1 MIGLMKMTKTE
12 KKEMISNYL
21 EKLFPNPK
29 CELTYHNDYEL
40 LIAIVLSA
48 QTTDKRVN
56 TVTPILFSKYKTL
69 KELSEAPLTALEE
82 ILKPIGS
89 FRKKAIYVKDIAYNL
104 DIKYKGTVPTD
115 KESLEK
121 LKGVGRKTINV
132 FLSEFYNYPAF
143 AVDTHV
149 ERISKRLRIAN
160 KQDNVLKVEEKLKKF
175 FPKDEWARR
184 HLQLVLFGRYY
195 CKAVKPDCIS
205 CPLKKICRAYEDNE

>member
-1 MIGLMKMTKTE
+1 MTGLMKMTKSE
-12 KKEMISNYL
+12 KRELITKYL
-21 EKLFPNPK
+21 DELFPNPK
-29 CELTYHNDYEL
+29 CELIYHNDYEL

-56 TVTPILFSKYKTL
+56 MVTPILFTKYPTL
-69 KELSEAPLTALEE
+69 EKLSEAPIDSLEE

-104 DIKYKGTVPTD
+104 TTKYQGIVPTERE
-115 KESLEK
+115 KLEK

-132 FLSEFYNYPAF
+132 FLSEYYNYPAI

-149 ERISKRLRIAN
+149 ERISKRLRIAS
-160 KQDNVLKVEEKLKKF
+160 KKATVLEVEEKLQKF
-175 FPKDEWARR
+175 FPKNEWAKR

-195 CKAVKPDCIS
+195 CKAVKPDCSS
-205 CPLKKICRAYEDNE
+205 CPLKELCRDFRN

>member
-1 MIGLMKMTKTE
+1 MTKSE
-12 KKEMISNYL
+12 KRELITKYL
-21 EKLFPNPK
+21 DELFPNPK
-29 CELTYHNDYEL
+29 CELIYHNDYEL

-56 TVTPILFSKYKTL
+56 MVTPILFTKYPTL
-69 KELSEAPLTALEE
+69 EKLSEAPIDSLEE

-104 DIKYKGTVPTD
+104 TTKYQGIVPTD
-115 KESLEK
+115 REKLEK

-132 FLSEFYNYPAF
+132 FLSEYYNYPAI

-149 ERISKRLRIAN
+149 ERISKRLRIAS
-160 KQDNVLKVEEKLKKF
+160 KKATVLEVEEKLQKF
-175 FPKDEWARR
+175 FPKNEWAKR

-195 CKAVKPDCIS
+195 CKAVKPDCSS
-205 CPLKKICRAYEDNE
+205 CPLKELCRDFRN

>member
-1 MIGLMKMTKTE
+1 MTGLMKMTKNE
-12 KKEMISNYL
+12 KREIISKYL
-21 EKLFPNPK
+21 DELFPNPK
-29 CELTYHNDYEL
+29 CELIYHNDYEL

-56 TVTPILFSKYKTL
+56 MVTPILFSKYPTL
-69 KELSEAPLTALEE
+69 EKLSEAPIDLLEE

-104 DIKYKGTVPTD
+104 TTKYQGVVPTD
-115 KESLEK
+115 REKLEK

-132 FLSEFYNYPAF
+132 FLSEYYNYPAI

-149 ERISKRLRIAN
+149 ERISKRLRIAS
-160 KQDNVLKVEEKLKKF
+160 KKATVLEVEEKLQKF
-175 FPKDEWARR
+175 FPKDEWAKK

-195 CKAVKPDCIS
+195 CKAVKPDCSS
-205 CPLKKICRAYEDNE
+205 CPLKELCRDFRK

>member
-104 DIKYKGTVPTD
+104 DTKYKETVPTD

>member
-104 DIKYKGTVPTD
+104 DTKYKGTVPTD

-205 CPLKKICRAYEDNE
+205 CPLKKICRACEDNE

>member
-1 MIGLMKMTKTE
+1 MTGLMKMTKNE
-12 KKEMISNYL
+12 KREIISKYL
-21 EKLFPNPK
+21 DELFPNPK
-29 CELTYHNDYEL
+29 CELIYHNDYEL

-56 TVTPILFSKYKTL
+56 MVTPILFSKYPTL
-69 KELSEAPLTALEE
+69 EKLSEAKIDSLEE

-104 DIKYKGTVPTD
+104 TTKYQGVVPTD
-115 KESLEK
+115 REKLEK

-132 FLSEFYNYPAF
+132 FLSEYYNYPAI

-149 ERISKRLRIAN
+149 ERISKRLRIAS
-160 KQDNVLKVEEKLKKF
+160 KKATVLEVEEKLQKF
-175 FPKDEWARR
+175 FPKDEWAKR

-195 CKAVKPDCIS
+195 CKAKNPLCEDCK
-205 CPLKKICRAYEDNE
+205 LKDICKKDRI

>member
-1 MIGLMKMTKTE
+1 MTGLMKMTKSE
-12 KKEMISNYL
+12 KRELITKYL
-21 EKLFPNPK
+21 DELFPNPK
-29 CELTYHNDYEL
+29 CELIYHNDYEL

-56 TVTPILFSKYKTL
+56 MVTPILFTKYPTL
-69 KELSEAPLTALEE
+69 EKLSEAPIDTLEE

-104 DIKYKGTVPTD
+104 TTKYQGIVPTERE
-115 KESLEK
+115 KLEK

-132 FLSEFYNYPAF
+132 FLSEYYNYPAI

-149 ERISKRLRIAN
+149 ERISKRLRIAS
-160 KQDNVLKVEEKLKKF
+160 KKATVLEVEEKLQKF
-175 FPKDEWARR
+175 FPKNEWAKR

-195 CKAVKPDCIS
+195 CKAVKPDCS
-205 CPLKKICRAYEDNE
+205 TCPLKELCTDYKN